1 MTQNSIPHAAPAATA
16 PDTMTLLAAYL
27 GAHYRVW
34 LDDGAWVVL
43 EIGQPAPAE
52 LAQSLPA
59 RWFTMVTAWNPQSV
73 MRTQDAND
81 AADAALRAEL
91 DRLGL
96 PRLRALAGSGE
107 GSGQVFPGQ
116 VSRGHVRSEP
126 GGLEDWSEPGW
137 LVGGLDAAAADAL
150 AGRYDQTGILHWRQ
164 GEAVRLRIHRPR
176 PAGTAHRWVDW
187 IH

>member
-1 MTQNSIPHAAPAATA
+1 
-16 PDTMTLLAAYL
+16 MTLLAAYL
-27 GAHYRVW
+27 GAHYRAW

-52 LAQSLPA
+52 LERALPA
-59 RWFTMVTAWNPQSV
+59 SRFTLVTAWNPQSV
-73 MRTQDAND
+73 LRTQEAND

-91 DRLGL
+91 DRLGV

-107 GSGQVFPGQ
+107 GSGQV
-116 VSRGHVRSEP
+116 SRGHVRPEP
-126 GGLEDWSEPGW
+126 GGVEDWSEPGW
-137 LVGGLDAAAADAL
+137 LVGGLDDAAADAL
-150 AGRYDQTGILHWRQ
+150 ARRYHQAGILHWRQ

-187 IH
+187 IY